1 MVINKIQYLP
11 NTALQFT
18 LHTLA
23 EPQGKKEGGRVV
35 SIMNTDNDQERGK
48 EVPQ

>member
-11 NTALQFT
+11 NTGLQFT

-23 EPQGKKEGGRVV
+23 EPQGKMEGG
-35 SIMNTDNDQERGK
+35 E
-48 EVPQ
+48 